1 MLMWNRFMNAR
12 VGSSGAATQALV
24 ELVQSAN
31 ESTGRSAS
39 VYQSLI
45 GPPMGRIW
53 IADMYRSV
61 GEMVAVQD
69 QLWANEGFVAQS
81 IEFAKLLD
89 SPPEDITARIVQV
102 NGEMSA
108 PPEVMSVVTWHGEP
122 RTWQKTMEWACKMS
136 AAGAEATGWTNV
148 VMAMTQPRP
157 FTVGILSNMGSFDE
171 LDAGTADGPPAAMVE
186 LMAEYPEGA
195 RPVEMESMIARKIA

>member
-1 MLMWNRFMNAR
+1 MNAR

>member
-1 MLMWNRFMNAR
+1 MNAR

-171 LDAGTADGPPAAMVE
+171 LDAGTADGPPGAMVE

>member
-1 MLMWNRFMNAR
+1 MNAR

-39 VYQSLI
+39 IYQSLI

>member
-39 VYQSLI
+39 IYQSLI

>member
-1 MLMWNRFMNAR
+1 MWNRFMNAR

-171 LDAGTADGPPAAMVE
+171 LDAGTADGPPGAMVE